1 MRKNFTLALLLLF
14 LVTTNIPYIIG
25 FFSGGNGLIFGG
37 LLQNPID
44 GNTYLAKM
52 YQGYRGDWKFYLP
65 YSVERGEGT
74 YLFLFYLFLG
84 HLSRWL
90 GLPLVVVFHIA
101 RVIASA
107 ALFLSVY
114 LFIEKLL
121 PIGNFFKRLALV
133 LCLFG
138 SGLGWLAFFFN
149 LFTADIW
156 VAEAFPFLA
165 AYTNPHF
172 PLGLAL
178 LLFLLIYSYRVE
190 SIKSFLLAAVLGLS
204 LAIVLPFG
212 IVVLAG
218 IFLIENIWR
227 YLSERRVVIWPF
239 LTLIMGGVYLL
250 YQYFAILQDPVLAA
264 WNLQNMTLSPPL
276 WDVILS
282 LSPAFFLAISGYRKA
297 VQSLPAFSVRLLY
310 GWVLFDLL
318 LIYFPFN
325 LQRRFMLGLYIPFS
339 LLAILGLIEITK
351 RVKNRARYI
360 YSITVVVS
368 VLTNVLVL
376 SAGFFGILARDA
388 KIYYSRSEREAFNW
402 IVKNTPEDSI
412 ILTSVEMGL
421 LIPAHT
427 GRRVLYGHPFETIH
441 AEKREESVKNFFQGT
456 LGQEEINQLVRNN
469 GVDYILWT
477 AREGDAI
484 DLKDRLSFA
493 VIFDNTET
501 RIYDVKLP
509 K

>member
-1 MRKNFTLALLLLF
+1 MKKNFIFTLLLLF
-14 LVTTNIPYIIG
+14 LIATNIPYIFGLI
-25 FFSGGNGLIFGG
+25 SGGDGVIFGG
-37 LLQNPID
+37 LIQNPID

-52 YQGYRGDWKFYLP
+52 YQGYEGDWKFHLP
-65 YSVERGEGT
+65 YSIERGEGA

-90 GLPLVVVFHIA
+90 GFPQVVVFHIA
-101 RVIASA
+101 RIVSSV
-107 ALFLSVY
+107 ALFLSVF
-114 LFIEKLL
+114 LFIERLL
-121 PIGNFFKRLALV
+121 PPENSLRRLALV

-178 LLFLLIYSYRVE
+178 ILFLLVYSYRVD
-190 SIKSFLLAAVLGLS
+190 SFRSFLLAAVLGLS

-212 IVVLAG
+212 VVVLAG

-239 LTLIMGGVYLL
+239 LTLIGGGVYLL

-282 LSPAFFLAISGYRKA
+282 LSPAFFLAIIGYRKA
-297 VQSLPAFSVRLLY
+297 IRSLPAFSVRMLY
-310 GWVLFDLL
+310 GWALFGLL

-325 LQRRFMLGLYIPFS
+325 LQRRFMLGLFIPFS
-339 LLAILGLIEITK
+339 LLAALGLINISK
-351 RVKNRARYI
+351 KVGNRARYV

-368 VLTNVLVL
+368 VLTNGLVL

-388 KIYYSRSEREAFNW
+388 KIYYSQSEREAFNW
-402 IVKNTPEDSI
+402 IVKNTPEDSV
-412 ILTSVEMGL
+412 ILASVEMGL

-441 AEKREESVKNFFQGT
+441 AEKRVESVKNFFQGT
-456 LGQEEINQLVRNN
+456 LDQEEINQLVRNN

-477 AREGDAI
+477 AREGDTV

-493 VIFDNTET
+493 VVFDNIET
-501 RIYDVKLP
+501 RIYDVNLP